1 MPVCWENYPATSASA
16 KILAAN
22 ADYNYAESGQVLYF
36 YGSGNNYAVLPEFT
50 NALNTLQI
58 SFKYATESN
67 SNGTLTLGYITDED
81 EDYSSFT
88 AIEGGTFNASSASD
102 DTFVDVDHIDLSA
115 LPANATRLVFRWYY
129 SSQWGCNVDDVEV
142 SLLPPTTVT
151 QTIELAAGANWVSF
165 NVDITLDQLKAA
177 LVAVSPEATIKI
189 SGQSTSITYVPR
201 THRWTGNLNWDLA
214 KMYIIRVTDACEISL
229 EGMPINPAE
238 HPVTIVK
245 GTNYIGFPFTE
256 NMSLTDAFAGFAIN
270 GDKILSKSGNA
281 TYNRNRWQGQSVTN
295 LEPGKGYIY
304 KSNSTEDRPFVF
316 PTNAK
321 K

>member
-1 MPVCWENYPATSASA
+1 MPAPEDPMIQLPTH
-16 KILAAN
+16 
-22 ADYNYAESGQVLYF
+22 VLYEDQD
-36 YGSGNNYAVLPEFT
+36 AT
-50 NALNTLQI
+50 MTTTL
-58 SFKYATESN
+58 
-67 SNGTLTLGYITDED
+67 
-81 EDYSSFT
+81 
-88 AIEGGTFNASSASD
+88 
-102 DTFVDVDHIDLSA
+102 
-115 LPANATRLVFRWYY
+115 
-129 SSQWGCNVDDVEV
+129 
-142 SLLPPTTVT
+142 T